1 MRIEEIL
8 GPDEGVGFW
17 RDLAGV
23 AWAGLKILMAGLVII
38 WGIPLLAFLAITF
51 LY

>member
-23 AWAGLKILMAGLVII
+23 AWAGLKILMAGIVIM
-38 WGIPLLAFLAITF
+38 WGIPLLALAAFLFIR
-51 LY
+51 